1 MRKGGII
8 CADQQVSLRERI
20 PTFIILILQ
29 RQRETERDRERGV
42 GVGGGGGK
50 DTINYHIENYSRSIL
65 TIINR
70 SLFESFELSTANAY
84 TQSFRE
90 QE

>member
-1 MRKGGII
+1 M
-8 CADQQVSLRERI
+8 SLRERI

-29 RQRETERDRERGV
+29 RQRETERERE
-42 GVGGGGGK
+42 GGGGK
-50 DTINYHIENYSRSIL
+50 DTINYNIENYSRSIL

-70 SLFESFELSTANAY
+70 SLFESFELSTTNAY